1 MSKFAV
7 VVLSDTG
14 SEEGFGRVFNAMTAV
29 KQLSSAGHEV
39 GLYFDG
45 TGTRWLD
52 VLADEKH
59 PAHGLYASVYPHVVA
74 ACGACANFFN
84 AKITSAPALS
94 ENEVDYS
101 EIAAAGKQVLTF

>member
-7 VVLSDTG
+7 VVLSDIG

-29 KQLSSAGHEV
+29 KQLGAAGHEV

-59 PAHGLYASVYPHVVA
+59 PAHALFAAVYPHVVA
-74 ACGACANFFN
+74 ACGACASFFN
-84 AKITSAPALS
+84 VNMTSAQDIA

-101 EIAAAGKQVLTF
+101 QIAAGGTHVLMF

>member
-29 KQLSSAGHEV
+29 QQLSAAGHEV
-39 GLYFDG
+39 GMYFDG

-52 VLADEKH
+52 VLADERH
-59 PAHGLYASVYPHVVA
+59 PAHGLFASVYPHVVA
-74 ACGACANFFN
+74 ACSACASFFN
-84 AKITSAPALS
+84 VQITSAPATAQ
-94 ENEVDYS
+94 NEVDYS
-101 EIAAAGKQVLTF
+101 QIAAAGNQVLTF